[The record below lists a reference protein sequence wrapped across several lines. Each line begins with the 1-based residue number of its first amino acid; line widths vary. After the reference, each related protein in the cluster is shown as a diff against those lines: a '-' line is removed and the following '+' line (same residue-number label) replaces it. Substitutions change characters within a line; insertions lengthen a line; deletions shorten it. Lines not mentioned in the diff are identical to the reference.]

1 MAGGLNLYGFAGGDP
16 VNFTDPFGLCPEW
29 LDEIPCVDVIAS
41 PMRPANA
48 STGSGVNGSWYGRT
62 RFNQDG
68 TPGKW
73 HGGFDWAGAEGTAV
87 VAPGDATVTYGE
99 GEDSG
104 LYAYMNLGNGA
115 TVSVSHLA
123 ADDETKERLLGTRHR
138 VSAGSVVGYV
148 GTSGNSAESGR
159 EPHGHVR
166 TTYKGNACHPVEFF
180 SKLGGNCGK

>member
-1 MAGGLNLYGFAGGDP
+1 MGSLIEAGRDNSGQMYRRNRYYDPATGRFTQEDPIGLAGGLNLYGFAGGDP

-123 ADDETKERLLGTRHR
+123 ADDET
-138 VSAGSVVGYV
+138 
-148 GTSGNSAESGR
+148 
-159 EPHGHVR
+159 
-166 TTYKGNACHPVEFF
+166 
-180 SKLGGNCGK
+180 